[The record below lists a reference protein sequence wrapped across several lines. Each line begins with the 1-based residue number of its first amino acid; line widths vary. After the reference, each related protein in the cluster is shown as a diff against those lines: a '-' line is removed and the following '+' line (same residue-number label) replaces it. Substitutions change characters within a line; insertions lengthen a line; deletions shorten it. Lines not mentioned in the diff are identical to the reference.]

1 MHELTRLAY
10 LDALEIETYV
20 SRSQLPAAAPSR
32 RLRIVRQPSVRQPP
46 ARQPSVPAAVVS
58 PRQQIEQAPTAAPTG
73 AASGA
78 GALKASLQSEQPIA
92 PIPEETTPRAS
103 TGAEAPDIP
112 VFSVLAVQLG
122 GCYWLDEIPPGRNPG
137 PDYLQL
143 LQSICFAL
151 GWDTGN
157 PALEQFNWPL
167 AQGGSLD
174 RGVSAARAGFTGFLT
189 GRLERLQP
197 ARVIVLGDLDPAW
210 CDPQAMAGL
219 PVTTTVSGWKM
230 LRQPKLKRQ
239 AWLDLQALR
248 HVD

>member
-32 RLRIVRQPSVRQPP
+32 KLRIVRQPSVTGNPQPQME
-46 ARQPSVPAAVVS
+46 RV
-58 PRQQIEQAPTAAPTG
+58 EQAPIEAPME
-73 AASGA
+73 APARVASGA
-78 GALKASLQSEQPIA
+78 GALKASMQTEQPTA
-92 PIPEETTPRAS
+92 PAPAKTAARAS
-103 TGAEAPDIP
+103 AAAEAPDIP

-122 GCYWLDEIPPGRNPG
+122 GCYWLDEIPPGRNTG

-167 AQGGSLD
+167 SRGGSLD
-174 RGVSAARAGFTGFLT
+174 QGVSAARAGFTGFLT
-189 GRLERLQP
+189 GRLERVQP
-197 ARVIVLGDLDPAW
+197 DRVLLLGDLDPAW
-210 CDPQAMAGL
+210 YDPQAMADL
-219 PVTTTVSGWKM
+219 PVTRTVSGWKM
-230 LRQPKLKRQ
+230 LRQPELKRQ

-248 HVD
+248 RGD